1 MVFKPTSKSLKPL
14 LLIAYFAVVAF
25 STNVSAAP
33 VVIDFGTGSFGSVGT
48 IVDGGATLTGTGIT
62 IGVLDVF
69 GTAADGQYTT
79 DAVLNF
85 SATGGVVNGVT
96 TTGTAGTIEIVG
108 RVPGLLSRKDPI
120 TLLSGTF
127 DSWSFQN
134 NGFASVFQG
143 SGLDVKHIDLLTRLN
158 VDINTQF
165 EFFGFSMG
173 FDFSQDGT
181 ATAISTDVIN
191 TSVVPVPAAVWLFGS
206 GLIGLVGVA
215 RRRA

>member
-1 MVFKPTSKSLKPL
+1 MIKIFRALSFVT
-14 LLIAYFAVVAF
+14 YFAVGAF
-25 STNVSAAP
+25 SMNVSAAP
-33 VVIDFGTGSFGSVGT
+33 VVIDFATGSFGSAGT
-48 IVDGGATLTGTGIT
+48 IVDGGATITGTDIT
-62 IGVLDVF
+62 IAVLDAV
-69 GTAADGQYTT
+69 GTAADGQYTA

-85 SATGGVVNGVT
+85 TATGGVVNGNT
-96 TTGTAGTIEIVG
+96 TTGTAGTIEVVG
-108 RVPGLLSRKDPI
+108 FVSGLAGSQQNPI

-134 NGFASVFQG
+134 NGFASIFDGFGV
-143 SGLDVKHIDLLTRLN
+143 DVKHVDLLTSLGI
-158 VDINTQF
+158 DLNTQF

-181 ATAISTDVIN
+181 ATAISTDIIN

-215 RRRA
+215 RRKRA